1 MSNDITSENNS
12 NNNNINLNVGNN
24 HSIVTEMEKSYLD
37 YAMSVIVSRALP
49 DVRDGLKPVHR
60 RIIYSMY
67 ETGCHSDKPYRKS
80 ARTVGDVMGKYHP
93 HGDQAIYDSLVRMG
107 QEFSMSIKLIDGQG
121 NFGSI
126 DRDDPAAM
134 RYTEARLA
142 KVTHTMTTDLDKETV
157 LFKPNYDG
165 SEEEPNVLPAAF
177 PNLIVNGAEGIAV
190 GMATSIPPH
199 NLGEII
205 DATIAYIKNRNINVD
220 ELMQFVKAPDFPT
233 GAIII
238 ANGEIRKMYETG
250 RGSIKQRARAVIEE
264 MDRGK
269 NKIIITEIPYQ
280 VVKSDLVQAIAEL
293 VRDKKVDGITDIRDE
308 SNKEGIR
315 VVIELRK
322 DVQPQVML
330 NQLYKFTQL
339 QINFSANILALN
351 NGRPEQMGLVDILSY
366 FTVFREGVI
375 LKRTNFLLN
384 KVKNRAQILIG
395 LTVAIDF
402 IDEVVAIIRSSPDQN
417 QAKERLLSGKWNAS
431 GVQNLIDLISDK
443 RNKVVDGFFQFNEP
457 QVKAILEMRLSRLTG
472 LERNTLV
479 NELHGLAKEIT
490 YYSEIL
496 SNKEIFTAL
505 MISELE
511 DVKQK
516 FAIPRRSE
524 IVIDESEIDIESLIQ
539 KEDIVVSYTTNGYIK
554 RDLLSSY
561 NTQKRGGK
569 GKSGMKTGDGEVV
582 SDIFTT
588 TTHSRILFFTNKG
601 RVYDLKGYKI
611 PEGNAQSKG
620 RAIVNLLPLQENEV
634 VKSFLALPENE
645 KELEGKAFFIFAT
658 QKGLIKKSSSN
669 DFSSI
674 NANGKIAIGL
684 EDGDELIS
692 VKLAQNEE
700 HILISSKLGQS
711 VRFEVSSLRTI
722 KGRGAF
728 GVKGITLDNNDFVIS
743 LDIIYGVRESAEIR
757 DEFLKL
763 STDLRKDIAKCIL
776 NPEEQFK
783 VFIERTYEKLEQE
796 IREKQINLSIDVLN
810 KLASNEQFIFSITE
824 AGYGKKTSAFEY
836 RVTSRGGKGV
846 RNIDTGERNG
856 GVVSSF
862 VINDEDDI
870 IIASTSGKIIR
881 CSAKK
886 IRTVGRVSKGVR
898 LMFTEGDEKITSV
911 ARVVG
916 EEDEKDNET
925 TENIDNSL
933 TNELSNELTKDVEN
947 NV

>member
-1 MSNDITSENNS
+1 MLPSVS
-12 NNNNINLNVGNN
+12 NVGK
-24 HSIVTEMEKSYLD
+24 HSIVDEMEKSYLD

-67 ETGCHSDKPYRKS
+67 ETGCHSDKAYRKS

-126 DRDDPAAM
+126 DRDEAAAM

-142 KVTHTMTTDLDKETV
+142 KVAHTMTDDLDKETV
-157 LFKPNYDG
+157 LFRPNYDG
-165 SEEEPNVLPAAF
+165 SESEPVVLPAAF
-177 PNLIVNGAEGIAV
+177 PNLLVNGAEGIAV

-205 DATIAYIKNRNINVD
+205 EGTIAYIKNKNISVE
-220 ELMQFVKAPDFPT
+220 ELMQFIKAPDFPT
-233 GAIII
+233 GATIL

-250 RGSIKQRARAVIEE
+250 RGSIKQRAVAVIEE

-280 VVKSDLVQAIAEL
+280 VVKSDLVQAIANL
-293 VRDKKVDGITDIRDE
+293 VKDKRVDGITDIRDE

-330 NQLYKFTQL
+330 NQLYKFTQM

-351 NGRPEQMGLVDILSY
+351 NGRPEQMGLKDILGH
-366 FTVFREGVI
+366 FVTFREGVI

-402 IDEVVAIIRSSPDQN
+402 IDEVVAIIRSSKDQN
-417 QAKERLLSGKWNAS
+417 EARERLLNGKWNAS
-431 GVQNLIDLISDK
+431 SVQNLIDLIADR

-457 QVKAILEMRLSRLTG
+457 QVKAILEMRLSRLVG
-472 LERNTLV
+472 LERVTLV
-479 NELHGLAKEIT
+479 KELEVLAADINH
-490 YYSEIL
+490 YSEIL
-496 SNKEIFTAL
+496 SNREVFINL
-505 MISELE
+505 MISEMEAAKL
-511 DVKQK
+511 K
-516 FAIPRRSE
+516 FAVPRRTE
-524 IVIDESEIDIESLIQ
+524 IVFDENEIDIEALIQ
-539 KEDIVVSYTTNGYIK
+539 KEDIVISYTTNGYIK
-554 RDLLSSY
+554 RDLLSAY

-569 GKSGMKTGDGEVV
+569 GKSGMKTGDGEII

-601 RVYDLKGYKI
+601 RVYDLKGYRI

-620 RAIVNLLPLQENEV
+620 RAIINLLSLQEGEE

-645 KELEGKAFFIFAT
+645 RELEGKAFFVFAT
-658 QKGLIKKSSSN
+658 KNGLIKKSSAD
-669 DFSSI
+669 DFASI

-684 EDGDELIS
+684 DENDELIA
-692 VKLAQNEE
+692 VKLAQEE
-700 HILISSKLGQS
+700 QHILISSSGGQS
-711 VRFEVSSLRTI
+711 VRFEVDSLRTI

-728 GVKGITLDNNDFVIS
+728 GVKGITLNENDSAIS
-743 LDIIYGVRESAEIR
+743 LDIIYGVREPIEIR
-757 DEFLKL
+757 DEFLKI
-763 STDLRKDIAKCIL
+763 STTLRKDIAKCVL
-776 NPEEQFK
+776 KPEDQYK
-783 VFIERTYEKLEQE
+783 IFIERTYEQLEKE
-796 IREKQINLSIDVLN
+796 ITEKAITLSKDVIE
-810 KLASNEQFIFSITE
+810 KLASNEQFIFSVTE
-824 AGYGKKTSAFEY
+824 SGYGKKSSAYEY

-846 RNIDTGERNG
+846 KNIDTGERNG
-856 GVVSSF
+856 GVIASF
-862 VINDEDDI
+862 VLNDEDDV
-870 IIASTSGKIIR
+870 IIASTAGKIIR
-881 CSAKK
+881 CASNK
-886 IRTVGRVSKGVR
+886 IRIVGRVSKGVR
-898 LMFTEGDEKITSV
+898 LMFTEGSEKIISV

-916 EEDEKDNET
+916 EDEPEGET
-925 TENIDNSL
+925 PST
-933 TNELSNELTKDVEN
+933 ELTPSTTTFDEGLDG
-947 NV
+947 